1 MRGTVE
7 GRKGGVASAGRR
19 YKRRRAVIM
28 HGCGRRHITV
38 QSIALTLLVSG
49 EDAAQLPPAP
59 PHPFSWFGTA

>member
-19 YKRRRAVIM
+19 YNRRRAAAAA
-28 HGCGRRHITV
+28 HITV